1 MKAGALK
8 LERFD
13 PPAHAAAVSGESV
26 LLQRARAE
34 AYAEGYAAGQ
44 AAAGTRADDHARRA
58 APLLASLEAAIAAA
72 PGRATAEA
80 GGALKVLLEALFP
93 ALSAK
98 GFAAEA
104 ASAFAQAAQAAN
116 RGAIEIIAPRDQAAA
131 LKEWLAAL
139 APEADIAVRAD
150 AAVSSAQ
157 ARAIWPGGGV
167 DFDLDAAL
175 SGALDAFEKALQSL
189 ASEKQQ

>member
-1 MKAGALK
+1 MKIAAVK

-13 PPAHAAAVSGESV
+13 PSSLATVASGEAV

-44 AAAGTRADDHARRA
+44 AAAATRADDHARA
-58 APLLASLEAAIAAA
+58 GAQLLAALEAAIAAA

-104 ASAFAQAAQAAN
+104 AAAFAQAAQPAS
-116 RGAIEIIAPRDQAAA
+116 RGAIEIVAPRDQVAA

-157 ARAIWPGGGV
+157 ARAMWPGGGV
-167 DFDLDAAL
+167 DFNLDASL

-189 ASEKQQ
+189 ASENQ